1 MKQIGSQLKMN
12 SPYIEQFEKERELGN
27 KAEKAYN
34 DFISAFVANKRK
46 ALFQN
51 FCDISIEHT
60 EALLE
65 SKRLLAVVD
74 NLEDE
79 ILNIIQTGKLASKSL
94 EE

>member
-1 MKQIGSQLKMN
+1 MN
-12 SPYIEQFEKERELGN
+12 NPYTEQFEKERELGN